1 MELQNFLQLVQQKRK
16 AIFGIMA
23 IFIVLGAVVISVQKF
38 KFGSESRLLV
48 VQENQG
54 AVDAYTASKSSE
66 HLSSVLA
73 SVVKSN
79 SFFTKVTSLS
89 PTINT
94 DYFGSTPKEQ
104 IKEWGKTV
112 KAESINDSG
121 IIAINVYHP
130 NKVEAEKISG
140 AINYVLMTQHS
151 AYDGAGDAVK
161 VRLIDQPITSTFPVK
176 PNILLILGLAI
187 ALGFLSS
194 LIYVYLLPSENSIQL
209 NNFLPSQAP
218 VSPRTTNFQ
227 TEKMQVDFGGYRH
240 MQPEKPNIIEQR
252 RPTSQYGEHASVLI
266 QDHPELFPDIE
277 DSIDPETIIN
287 PETIIH
293 QGSMR
298 NILD

>member
-1 MELQNFLQLVQQKRK
+1 MEFNDFLQLISKKRK
-16 AIFGIMA
+16 TIYGVMA
-23 IFIVLGAVVISVQKF
+23 LFLIIAVAVIAVQRF
-38 KFGSESRLLV
+38 KYSSSSQLLV
-48 VQENQG
+48 VQEYNG
-54 AVDAYTASKSSE
+54 TVDAYTASKSSE

-89 PTINT
+89 PNINS

-104 IKEWGKTV
+104 IKEWAKTV
-112 KAESINDSG
+112 KAESINDTG

-187 ALGFLSS
+187 VLGFLSS
-194 LIYVYLLPSENSIQL
+194 LIYVYLLPSENSNQL

-218 VSPRTTNFQ
+218 VSSRTTNFQ

-252 RPTSQYGEHASVLI
+252 RPTSQYGEHASVHI